1 MDRKRIKY
9 TGSGPPAS
17 ACCMD
22 KAKSKEISQI
32 IDVKTPIWEL
42 LHSENELPS
51 LSLPI
56 VIKPNDQ
63 GSTLGLTIVHDESEI
78 KPAIK
83 EAFRHGSPVMV
94 EKYIH
99 GRELT
104 VTILGEKAY
113 PIVEIKPSHELYDY
127 ECKYTPGMSQYIC
140 PAELDEELTK
150 SIQEDTELI
159 FGELDCDVYARADFL
174 LDEIGDHYFLEM
186 NTLPG
191 MTSTSLVPKS
201 VNAAGMSFEDLVKN
215 IIELSL

>member
-1 MDRKRIKY
+1 MVGPSEERDVSLTTGNAVAEACRRNGYETTEYPFHFDHRKLLDKLKKQDIIFNALHGGIGENGKIQEWMDRKRIKY
-9 TGSGPPAS
+9 TGSGPTAS

-104 VTILGEKAY
+104 VTVLGKKAY
-113 PIVEIKPSHELYDY
+113 PIVEIKPSHEL
-127 ECKYTPGMSQYIC
+127 
-140 PAELDEELTK
+140 
-150 SIQEDTELI
+150 
-159 FGELDCDVYARADFL
+159 
-174 LDEIGDHYFLEM
+174 
-186 NTLPG
+186 
-191 MTSTSLVPKS
+191 
-201 VNAAGMSFEDLVKN
+201 
-215 IIELSL
+215 